1 VSVKLVQFDD
11 QQNLSGR
18 YDSGVHGNN
27 VPEGAIEI
35 SDELFLRTIYETDGV
50 WRLVDGEVVKSPLPK
65 IEPNYPALFAAERF
79 LHEAS
84 GIFLDALSI
93 ETTRDSQALI
103 ASTGL
108 SAILD
113 PEYRCNFK
121 TLNGFVEIDASQ
133 ILSIA
138 KAVRAH
144 VQACFD
150 RESALLHAMENGTY
164 TDEMLKEGWP
174 DDSPAHPDS
183 ALQ

>member
-1 VSVKLVQFDD
+1 MSVKLVVFDE

-18 YDSGVHGNN
+18 YDSGIHGKN
-27 VPEGAIEI
+27 VPEGAVEI
-35 SDELFLRTIYETDGV
+35 SDELFLRTINETDGV
-50 WRLVDGEVVKSPLPK
+50 WRLVDGEVVKSPFPK

-79 LHEAS
+79 RHETSA
-84 GIFLDALSI
+84 IFVEALNI

-113 PEYRCNFK
+113 PDYRCNFK
-121 TLNGFVEIDASQ
+121 TLDGFVEIGAEQ
-133 ILSIA
+133 IIAIA

-150 RESALLHAMENGTY
+150 RELDLLQAFEAGTY
-164 TDEMLKEGWP
+164 KNEMLAVGWP
-174 DDSPAHPDS
+174 A
-183 ALQ
+183 

>member
-1 VSVKLVQFDD
+1 MSVKLVLFDE

-18 YDSGVHGNN
+18 YDSGVHGKN
-27 VPEGAIEI
+27 VPEGAMEI
-35 SDELFLRTIYETDGV
+35 SDELFLRTINETDGV
-50 WRLVDGEVVKSPLPK
+50 WRLVDGKVVKSPFPE

-79 LHEAS
+79 QHEAS
-84 GIFLDALSI
+84 GVLVEALNI

-121 TLNGFVEIDASQ
+121 TLDGFVEIGAAQ

-150 RESALLHAMENGTY
+150 RESALLRAFENGTY
-164 TDEMLKEGWP
+164 ADEMLKEGWP
-174 DDSPAHPDS
+174 GCAQAQLNS

>member
-1 VSVKLVQFDD
+1 MVLFDE

-27 VPEGAIEI
+27 IPEGAIEI

-50 WRLVDGEVVKSPLPK
+50 WQLVDGEVVKSPLPK
-65 IEPNYPALFAAERF
+65 IEPNYPALFAAKRF

-84 GIFLDALSI
+84 GIFVGALSI

-121 TLNGFVEIDASQ
+121 TLNGFVEIGAEQ
-133 ILSIA
+133 ILAIA

-150 RESALLHAMENGTY
+150 RELELLRAIEAGSY
-164 TDEMLKEGWP
+164 SEEMLKEGWP
-174 DDSPAHPDS
+174 ESLPATS
-183 ALQ
+183 VSSLQ

>member
-1 VSVKLVQFDD
+1 MEDKS
-11 QQNLSGR
+11 R
-18 YDSGVHGNN
+18 IN
-27 VPEGAIEI
+27 VMF
-35 SDELFLRTIYETDGV
+35 SDETQTKIVAVFSCPQDEGNYANLGMVEPQDQRYLTYMSESP
-50 WRLVDGEVVKSPLPK
+50 VDPQLSPSQIIASERYRREGLGIVVGSM
-65 IEPNYPALFAAERF
+65 A
-79 LHEAS
+79 
-84 GIFLDALSI
+84 I

-121 TLNGFVEIDASQ
+121 TLNGFVEIGAEQ
-133 ILSIA
+133 ILAIA

-150 RESALLHAMENGTY
+150 RELELLRAIEAGTY

-174 DDSPAHPDS
+174 DSLPAKSVS
-183 ALQ
+183 APQ

>member
-1 VSVKLVQFDD
+1 MKFATFSDSGELT
-11 QQNLSGR
+11 GR
-18 YDSGVHGNN
+18 YDTALHTVI
-27 VPEGAIEI
+27 PEQAIEL
-35 SDELFLRTIYETDGV
+35 SDEVFLATRTDQSGE
-50 WRLVDGEVVKSPLPK
+50 WRLVDGQVVKVPFAIL
-65 IEPNYPALFAAERF
+65 EPNYPELFAATRF
-79 LHEAS
+79 LHEKH
-84 GIFLDALSI
+84 GIAVEGVRV

-121 TLNGFVEIDASQ
+121 TLDGFVHINATQ
-133 ILSIA
+133 ILAIA

-150 RESALLHAMENGTY
+150 RELELLNALESGTY
-164 TDEMLKEGWP
+164 TDEMLEEGWP
-174 DDSPAHPDS
+174 DTSATESVD